1 MKEEYQKILTDRKE
15 SKKDLNATIKKLKR
29 VKRKKLDDV
38 FHDEHDTVFE
48 NIDCLECANC
58 CKTTSPIFRDSDI
71 KKLAKRFRVKTHE
84 FINSYLKMDTDGDY
98 ILRTAPC
105 PFLWEDD
112 NTCSVYEDRPLAC
125 KEYPHTDRK
134 NMYQILDLTKKN
146 TEICPAVCKIIE
158 NIEVNFETK
167 SSNKR

>member
-1 MKEEYQKILTDRKE
+1 MEEEY
-15 SKKDLNATIKKLKR
+15 KDLLAERKLISGETKQTFKKLAR
-29 VKRKKLDDV
+29 VNKKKLDDV
-38 FHDEHDTVFE
+38 FHIEHESAFKG
-48 NIDCLECANC
+48 IDCLKCANC

-71 KKLAKRFRVKTHE
+71 KKLAKRFRVKTHQ
-84 FINSYLKMDTDGDY
+84 FIESYLKTDSDGDY
-98 ILRTAPC
+98 VLRTAPC

-125 KEYPHTDRK
+125 KEYPHTNRK

-146 TEICPAVCKIIE
+146 MEICPAVCKIIK

-167 SSNKR
+167 SNKKR